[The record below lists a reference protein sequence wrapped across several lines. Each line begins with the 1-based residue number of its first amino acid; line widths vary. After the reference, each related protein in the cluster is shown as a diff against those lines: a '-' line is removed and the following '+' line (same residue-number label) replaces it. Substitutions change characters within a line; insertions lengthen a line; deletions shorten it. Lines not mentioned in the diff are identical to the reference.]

1 MTQMETT
8 QEWRLTSASASTMLP
23 VVIPLLMLA
32 FGLIMLVASV
42 FGKARMNDFNFGFLV
57 VWVCLVLWLT
67 YKALS
72 MPRRIAIEPGGWLS
86 FRSPLGETRMR
97 TQDVVSISPMRG
109 QLGYLQLEYVGGE
122 LRFIAQFDG
131 FHTFLNRLIELN
143 PAVVLEGC

>member
-1 MTQMETT
+1 MTQNETT
-8 QEWRLTSASASTMLP
+8 QEWRLTSASASTVLP

-32 FGLIMLVASV
+32 VGLVMLIASGL
-42 FGKARMNDFNFGFLV
+42 GKVQTTDFNFGFLV

-97 TQDVVSISPMRG
+97 AQDVVSISPKRS
-109 QLGYLQLEYVGGE
+109 QLGYMQLEYQGGK
-122 LRFIAQFDG
+122 LQFIAQFDG
-131 FHTFLNRLIELN
+131 FHTFLNRLTELN